1 MMMLLLR
8 SQVLNKAINE
18 AKDASVPLEQT
29 QQYFEPV
36 KFDNFLSNN
45 KFCGP
50 LIYFPFFKNF
60 LISSNTP
67 SLIKS
72 EV

>member
-1 MMMLLLR
+1 MMMLLL
-8 SQVLNKAINE
+8 LPGFKFKAINE
-18 AKDASVPLEQT
+18 AKSASVPLEQT
-29 QQYFEPV
+29 QQYFDPV

-72 EV
+72 